1 MYYIV
6 DTRKS
11 QFLTVDFQWVDLKE
25 TEKSCKHDKEIV
37 LTAIKGLEQVLE
49 YVPEELKEDIEF
61 VKEMIAVNRDTCNYI
76 RAKVLRDIGFRK
88 YYY

>member
-25 TEKSCKHDKEIV
+25 TEKKLYAAGNTEPGACPYGVRMDVERTEPGFPLQPTSF
-37 LTAIKGLEQVLE
+37 EQV
-49 YVPEELKEDIEF
+49 
-61 VKEMIAVNRDTCNYI
+61 RDCDAN
-76 RAKVLRDIGFRK
+76 A
-88 YYY
+88 